1 MIEDWDDEDMI
12 KSMNEINQMDLDE
25 EEKLAIIEQ
34 NIGFSKFRKPI
45 DTSGMKSRDSQDF
58 SPITPE
64 RAVGARLNVT
74 KLGSGSS
81 AGSGGSLG
89 TPKKQR

>member
-1 MIEDWDDEDMI
+1 
-12 KSMNEINQMDLDE
+12 
-25 EEKLAIIEQ
+25 
-34 NIGFSKFRKPI
+34 
-45 DTSGMKSRDSQDF
+45 MKSRDSQDF

-89 TPKKQR
+89 TPKK